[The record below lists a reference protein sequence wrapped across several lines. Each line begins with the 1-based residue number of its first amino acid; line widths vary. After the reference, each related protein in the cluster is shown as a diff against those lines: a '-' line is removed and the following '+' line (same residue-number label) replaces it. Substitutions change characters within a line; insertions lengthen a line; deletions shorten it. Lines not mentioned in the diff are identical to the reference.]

1 MAASPKPLVLLVED
15 DPAILALLGHG
26 LEQHGYQVVK
36 AQSTLE
42 ALQRA
47 KDFAHIDVLATDI
60 VLPGALKIATHYLQ
74 APPKHGIDLMKRL
87 LALHP
92 RMRVILFSGQTD
104 ETLDSVGG
112 IPQGITFLRKP
123 LSGET
128 LAQAV
133 DQILASSQFSFFR
146 SICQR
151 VLGVYGPKSSS
162 S

>member
-1 MAASPKPLVLLVED
+1 MAPHPPAVVLLVED
-15 DPAILALLGHG
+15 DPAVLALLSHG

-47 KDFAHIDVLATDI
+47 KDFAHIDVLATDV
-60 VLPGALKIATHYLQ
+60 VLPSALKIPTHYLQ

-87 LALHP
+87 LTLHP
-92 RMRVILFSGQTD
+92 HMRIIVFSGQTD
-104 ETLDSVGG
+104 ETLAGVGG
-112 IPQGITFLRKP
+112 VPQGIVFLRKP

-133 DQILASSQFSFFR
+133 HQILQSPESSFFR

-151 VLGVYGPKSSS
+151 VLGIYGPKSQSS
-162 S
+162 